1 MQPKDFIEI
10 LKGESWRSSVKGTLI
25 FYQLFHVHDG
35 VNIIN
40 WKITTLPSLFS
51 SKELGLFDMLYML
64 QMTTGNGEQCIKAI
78 VGTWFVV
85 IC

>member
-1 MQPKDFIEI
+1 
-10 LKGESWRSSVKGTLI
+10 
-25 FYQLFHVHDG
+25 

-64 QMTTGNGEQCIKAI
+64 QMTTGNGE
-78 VGTWFVV
+78 
-85 IC
+85 